1 MLDWLGLEDNREEP
15 VDLGVNVKEI
25 EGNETEDNAENNID
39 IKTEIKDGIVTTETV
54 TREEQIIFSK
64 QNAKTAPISVRL
76 DESGKEIIEF
86 KNENAIVEEETCLL
100 ENNLEI
106 IKGEEEVVNRVIES
120 EKTDDEEKRE
130 NGELYENGTGEERMK
145 SDDEE
150 NKDESENDEENK
162 DESENDEGNKDKSEN
177 DGGNKDESENDESL
191 MDEE

>member
-86 KNENAIVEEETCLL
+86 KNENAVVEEETCLL
-100 ENNLEI
+100 ENANNLEI

-150 NKDESENDEENK
+150 NKDESENDGENK
-162 DESENDEGNKDKSEN
+162 DESENDEE
-177 DGGNKDESENDESL
+177 NKDESENDESL